1 MSKDKFSWKSLF
13 VNESQE
19 TFPKA
24 NDPSPAPAAEE
35 THRFPE
41 DASIHV
47 SPAASGTAHNP
58 FIAEVLEVYEKGFDS
73 LNQENFDFY
82 ELFQSVM
89 AVGPNNP
96 QSYQMAF
103 TMGKTIRKDLTKEL
117 LLEKSQYYRDEIE
130 KVFVRYNTIGNTRKS
145 DLDMAIT
152 RDKVNLAKAVS
163 DLESQ
168 IAGLQRELDEKR
180 RALSLI
186 DSENLEQYKEIQLK
200 LDANAYAKN
209 KIMDS
214 INQVVSGINQYL

>member
-13 VNESQE
+13 VNESPE

-24 NDPSPAPAAEE
+24 SDPAPAPGPEE
-35 THRFPE
+35 TERFPK

-47 SPAASGTAHNP
+47 NAPVSSTTSNP

-82 ELFQSVM
+82 ELFKSVM
-89 AVGPNNP
+89 AVGVNNP

-103 TMGKTIRKDLTKEL
+103 TMGKTIRKDLTKEF
-117 LLEKSQYYRDEIE
+117 LLEKSQYYKDEIE
-130 KVFVRYNTIGNTRKS
+130 KVFNQYNTVGNTRKN

-152 RDKVNLAKAVS
+152 RDKVNLTKAVS

-186 DSENLEQYKEIQLK
+186 DAENLEQYNEIRLK
-200 LDANAYAKN
+200 LDANTYAKN
-209 KIMDS
+209 KIVDS